1 MRNNKL
7 LAGIIAGIA
16 AGALLGGLNPEAG
29 LAVHFIGELFITFL
43 MMIVMPLIIAAMIS
57 GICRLGDVR
66 KLGPLGFRTILYY
79 LGTTALSVTTG
90 IILVLLIHPGQ
101 LASETEQ
108 IEARGGT
115 VLKEAVYRIEGN
127 IVTIDSVSLPKEYSS
142 SYSVSLLDRNIKGKI
157 VTHGKNG
164 RETIE
169 VSSWIQDK
177 KILADFALTG
187 KGIAIDKLPAAR
199 FLQEERNVTD
209 ILREVLTGL
218 IPSNLFKAMAE
229 NDILPV
235 ITFSLLLGA
244 VLSTLGEQGRPVVD
258 FFNGLNEA
266 IMKIIHLA
274 MYAAPI
280 GIGALIAGR
289 LGEAG
294 GFSGFLPELFRL
306 GKYAATVIAGLL
318 IHSMVILPLILKF
331 FGKTGIARFAY
342 NTSPALLTAFSTASS
357 SATLPLTVECAEEK
371 NQVSPRTAGFVLPLG
386 ATINMD
392 GTALYEAVAVIFIA
406 QINGIALGP
415 PELAII
421 FLTATLAA
429 IGAAGIPEAGLVTM
443 VLVLKA
449 VNLPIEGIA
458 LILAIDWFLD
468 RCRTT
473 VNVWGDSVGAKVID
487 RYVMKP
493 VNHQS
498 R

>member
-1 MRNNKL
+1 MQNNKL
-7 LAGIIAGIA
+7 LIGIITGIIAGSCI
-16 AGALLGGLNPEAG
+16 GGFFPEAG
-29 LAVHFIGELFITFL
+29 QSIQFIGDLFIRFL

-57 GICRLGDVR
+57 GICRFGDVR
-66 KLGPLGFRTILYY
+66 KLGPLGAKTITFY
-79 LGTTALSVTTG
+79 LATTALSVLTG
-90 IILVLLIHPGQ
+90 IVLVLLVQPGQ
-101 LASETEQ
+101 SGSQADGNTVNQGIVFEETSYS
-108 IEARGGT
+108 IENGT
-115 VLKEAVYRIEGN
+115 VTLENLPPGTALN
-127 IVTIDSVSLPKEYSS
+127 HSHSVT
-142 SYSVSLLDRNIKGKI
+142 LLDRSITGK
-157 VTHGKNG
+157 
-164 RETIE
+164 
-169 VSSWIQDK
+169 VSSREENR
-177 KILADFALTG
+177 LAVDSWMKDGKPLEQISGTG
-187 KGIAIDKLPAAR
+187 KGIAVQKLMPER
-199 FLQEERNVTD
+199 FLEEKRTITD
-209 ILREVLTGL
+209 ILREVITGL
-218 IPSNLFKAMAE
+218 IPRNIFQSMAE

-235 ITFSLLLGA
+235 ITFSLFLGA
-244 VLSTLGEQGRPVVD
+244 VLSTLGDQGRPVID

-266 IMKIIHLA
+266 IMKIIHLV
-274 MYAAPI
+274 MYAAPV

-294 GFSGFLPELFRL
+294 GFIGFLPELLRL
-306 GKYAATVIAGLL
+306 GKYAFTVIAGLL
-318 IHSMVILPLILKF
+318 IHSLIILPLILKI
-331 FGKTGIARFAY
+331 FGKTGPRKFAA

-357 SATLPLTVECAEEK
+357 SATLPMTVECAEKK
-371 NQVSPRTAGFVLPLG
+371 NDVSPRTAGFVLPLG

-406 QINGIALGP
+406 QINGITLGV
-415 PELAII
+415 PELSIV

-487 RYVMKP
+487 RFVRLA
-493 VNHQS
+493 NHQS